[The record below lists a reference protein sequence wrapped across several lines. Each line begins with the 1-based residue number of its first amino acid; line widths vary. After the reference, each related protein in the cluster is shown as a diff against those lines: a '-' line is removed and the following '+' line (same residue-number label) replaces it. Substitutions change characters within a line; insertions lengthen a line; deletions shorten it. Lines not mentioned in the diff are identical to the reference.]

1 METLHEQGIIHRDLK
16 PKNIMI
22 NYSKGGEVTL
32 IDFGLSGRYQN
43 QHGTHIPY
51 KNTKTLLGTPMYASN
66 NALLGRELS
75 RRDDIESV
83 LYIMIF
89 CLLGNL
95 PWSGMLTLDFLQSEN
110 AKKRILQMRDPNNFL
125 LREIPLELRSL
136 LDYAQ
141 TMPFDAQPDYE
152 RIETILCLVKERNNL
167 GDSLDIPM
175 PPTTV
180 NSTSNKEE
188 EE

>member
-1 METLHEQGIIHRDLK
+1 
-16 PKNIMI
+16 MI
-22 NYSKGGEVTL
+22 NYSKASEVTL

-43 QHGTHIPY
+43 QHGAHIPY

-83 LYIMIF
+83 LYILIF
-89 CLLGNL
+89 CLLGSL
-95 PWSGMLTLDFLQSEN
+95 PWSGILTLDFLQSEN

-125 LREIPLELRSL
+125 LREVPLELRSL

-141 TMPFDAQPDYE
+141 TLAFDAQPDYE
-152 RIETILCLVKERNNL
+152 RIETILYLIKERNNL
-167 GDSLDIPM
+167 GDNLDIPM
-175 PPTTV
+175 LPTTA
-180 NSTSNKEE
+180 NREE
-188 EE
+188 D